1 MNKSLVLYLLSYF
14 LCQLSYSQ
22 KEDYTWL
29 LGSGTLNQLNFT
41 ETDFS
46 LSTLNPDSSLRIHI
60 TNASIS
66 DSSGNLL
73 FFTGGAAIYDNL
85 GNIIEN
91 GDTINPGY
99 IRDSWQATPGAYS
112 AKNATLFIQST
123 QKKNE
128 FYLFHLRGDTIPDLD
143 PNGNN
148 GFGTNVF
155 FTRIFKNN
163 IDNYIVEQ
171 KNVSLIS
178 DTLTDNGIAA
188 CRHGNGRD
196 WWIMA
201 SEGGS
206 NCYYT
211 LLYSPDTIVQVH
223 KQCLG
228 VKSFYTDGGQ
238 SLFSP
243 DGSIFVRGSVKD
255 GVEIF
260 DFDRCSGLLSNPRQI
275 PLSEFG
281 VNPTNEYL
289 GSVSVSPNNRF
300 LYVLTSGRVFQ
311 FDLES
316 NDIVGSKFLVHNRDT
331 AQLIDYVFTTSQFA
345 PDGSI
350 IISGSVGTNL
360 HRISN
365 PDGFGLTCNLE
376 TKFPLLRS
384 GSFGLPNFPNYRLGA
399 LTGSACDTLGVGI
412 KELSAPI
419 EILLQPNPASTY
431 VEIDYGFLPWQS
443 KSEAVLQI
451 HNLLGEKVYSMPL
464 PQYSGKQII
473 DISKFAA
480 GVYFVGVYDRGRR
493 VGMERMI
500 VD

>member
-188 CRHGNGRD
+188 AA
-196 WWIMA
+196 MA
-201 SEGGS
+201 MEGTGG
-206 NCYYT
+206 
-211 LLYSPDTIVQVH
+211 LWRAREEVIVITP
-223 KQCLG
+223 CCIR
-228 VKSFYTDGGQ
+228 
-238 SLFSP
+238 P
-243 DGSIFVRGSVKD
+243 
-255 GVEIF
+255 
-260 DFDRCSGLLSNPRQI
+260 I
-275 PLSEFG
+275 P
-281 VNPTNEYL
+281 
-289 GSVSVSPNNRF
+289 
-300 LYVLTSGRVFQ
+300 
-311 FDLES
+311 
-316 NDIVGSKFLVHNRDT
+316 
-331 AQLIDYVFTTSQFA
+331 
-345 PDGSI
+345 
-350 IISGSVGTNL
+350 
-360 HRISN
+360 
-365 PDGFGLTCNLE
+365 
-376 TKFPLLRS
+376 
-384 GSFGLPNFPNYRLGA
+384 
-399 LTGSACDTLGVGI
+399 
-412 KELSAPI
+412 
-419 EILLQPNPASTY
+419 
-431 VEIDYGFLPWQS
+431 
-443 KSEAVLQI
+443 
-451 HNLLGEKVYSMPL
+451 
-464 PQYSGKQII
+464 
-473 DISKFAA
+473 
-480 GVYFVGVYDRGRR
+480 
-493 VGMERMI
+493 
-500 VD
+500 